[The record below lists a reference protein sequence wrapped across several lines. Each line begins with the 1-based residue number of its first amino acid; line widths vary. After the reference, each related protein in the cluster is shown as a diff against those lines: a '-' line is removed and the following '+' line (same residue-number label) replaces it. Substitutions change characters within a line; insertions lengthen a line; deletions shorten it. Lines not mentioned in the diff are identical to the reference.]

1 MTATDA
7 VGATDALTVR
17 HDDDDG
23 SLLATE
29 LAYFDDVAPHLNLDR
44 GARQVLSRPK
54 RLIAVTVPIKRDSG
68 EIEVFDGFRVHH
80 SIARGPV
87 LGGVRFDPTL
97 TAEKSQAFA
106 MVMSWKAALLDIP
119 FGGANGGVRVAPRA
133 LSVGE
138 IERLTRRYAS
148 EIVAF
153 LGPESDIAAPD
164 VNTGEREMAWIM
176 DTYSA
181 GAGYSVPAVVTG
193 KPISIGG
200 SEGRAEA
207 VGRGAVFVIDALSA
221 HTGVKATGTC
231 VAVVGCGFMGAT
243 VASAL
248 RDAGATIVAVAD
260 GDEGVFSD
268 AGLDVD
274 KLRRH
279 RAEQGR
285 IFGFTGARD
294 VARDD
299 VVGADCDILVLCSGD
314 HTVTTART
322 AAIRAGVVVETGAG
336 SLSYAAAAALTA
348 RGVHVVPD
356 LLAGAGSVV
365 ASYFEWVQD
374 IQENFWTAAQVVERM
389 EVVLGRAANGVL
401 ARCKTDSSTLRAAAM
416 TIAVERIA
424 EAHRLRGL
432 YP

>member
-1 MTATDA
+1 MTAGDA
-7 VGATDALTVR
+7 VGATDVLTLR

-29 LAYFDDVAPHLNLDR
+29 LAYFDDVAASLNLDH
-44 GARQVLSRPK
+44 GSRQILSRAK
-54 RLIAVTVPIKRDSG
+54 RSIAVTVPIKRDNG
-68 EIEVFDGFRVHH
+68 EIEVFDGYRVHH

-97 TAEKSQAFA
+97 TVEKAQAFA
-106 MVMSWKAALLDIP
+106 MVMSWKTALVDIP
-119 FGGANGGVRVAPRA
+119 FGGANGGVRVAPRT
-133 LSVGE
+133 LSTGE

-200 SEGRAEA
+200 SEGRAQA
-207 VGRGAVFVIDALSA
+207 VGRGAVFVVEALSA
-221 HTGVKATGTC
+221 HTGLGVAKAR

-260 GDEGVFSD
+260 GDDGAFSD

-285 IFGFTGARD
+285 IVGFTGARD
-294 VARDD
+294 VARDN
-299 VVGADCDILVLCSGD
+299 VIGADCDLLVLCSGD

-322 AAIRAGVVVETGAG
+322 GAIRAGVVVETGAG

-348 RGVHVVPD
+348 RGVHIVPD
-356 LLAGAGSVV
+356 LLAGAGAVV

-389 EVVLGRAANGVL
+389 EVVLERATDGVL
-401 ARCKTDSSTLRAAAM
+401 TRCKADGSTLRAAAT